1 VRGNRQGARRAGPR
15 VLALGAVAVLVGGCL
30 FGKARGEYWTGVST
44 GTPSGECVP
53 FHFELSVIESGR
65 VVGDAVAETW
75 TGAVLWT
82 VRGQVADGRAVSLD
96 MRTEDPRMRRQLIEW
111 RGQLDLFKFDLTE
124 MDAAGCPAARTV
136 RLQRR

>member
-1 VRGNRQGARRAGPR
+1 MTGNLQGARRAGLR

-30 FGKARGEYWTGVST
+30 LGKARGEYWTGVST

-53 FHFELSVIESGR
+53 FRFELSVIEGGR
-65 VVGDAVAETW
+65 VVGDAVIDTHV
-75 TGAVLWT
+75 GAVLWT

-96 MRTEDPRMRRQLIEW
+96 TRTEDPRVRRQLIEW
-111 RGQLDLFKFDLTE
+111 RGQLDLFKLDLTE
-124 MDAAGCPAARTV
+124 TDAAGCPATRTV